1 MSIGKSWILMKAVAE
16 IKVFLS
22 AVIPIDV
29 VLKERRP
36 IVVIFLCSKMRVM
49 VDVSPCTSTLNYFY
63 RFNTHLLETRLLK
76 RTVGLS

>member
-49 VDVSPCTSTLNYFY
+49 VDVSPCTSTLNY
-63 RFNTHLLETRLLK
+63 
-76 RTVGLS
+76 LSF